1 LGTLN
6 QGRRKQKALK
16 ILKSNNLLNLLIF
29 VIIVRVNVLI
39 CEHNPTRG
47 NPTGSG
53 FKKVSIKGLKSELQN
68 EILLL
73 GATLRS
79 NQNRLV
85 KNINKDLKRLKRRLE
100 EVLSSAA
107 RWIIRKSN
115 RWKIL
120 LQISC
125 LFLLLKFNKFLV
137 NERSEAFNPYTYHKQ
152 EHCTKTSKLKIAT
165 YNSSS
170 KLIYFQCVRL
180 LWLSWILTIVS
191 SNQILSLI
199 IYLELL
205 KQNVE
210 ANPGMNIRDKSVVIP
225 IITYNCNGLGDK
237 KKLKRLLLKVG
248 PKVEKGAIVL
258 LQETHLKD
266 TKYFEMLWKHNFES
280 NCISTNSAGVI
291 ILYSKEYKITESF
304 HDKQGRNII
313 IAIEKGDTMLII
325 SNSYFPNDHKEA
337 TIFAEEMFLK
347 LLDFQHK
354 FPEHQTISGGDFNVC
369 LNNNDSY
376 LLTWQR
382 SLITINDS
390 LNRNSTTNEKCLAD
404 SICSNN
410 KITNLVDAFRSL
422 HKVGGYTWKRGICYS
437 RLDYIFISTPLIAKL
452 VKAECNWAFETSD
465 HAAVQIK
472 LKLEEA
478 PKKGPGI
485 IKVNTKILE
494 NPKISKEIGDEL
506 ELMMLQTD
514 QTWSPHTKL
523 EFLKVAIR
531 SVFSSKI
538 GEVRKTINLE
548 VKDLEEEINQ
558 MEQSKQ
564 DILNSGETEIN
575 GKTEKLDI
583 AINKLKATLVVKR
596 YNFVNYQT
604 FKTTA
609 KWFEYGEK
617 SNKFFLSLMKSRQNQ
632 KLISKIRHED
642 REYVGQAEVTSG
654 ITNFYRDLYARRDMV
669 ELGND
674 DFYKHCPKL
683 SDEQAKS
690 VDATLT
696 NLDLLRALKTCK
708 DSAPGPDGIPY
719 SVYKKYWKI
728 AGPIIL
734 DSWIYSVEKQC
745 LPQSHYESAITL
757 LPKEGKD
764 TSDIKNWRPITLSNC
779 DSKIITKALSIKI
792 SKVLDSIIDV
802 SQTAYVP
809 GRSVADNLRSNFFFR
824 NHCVKKSIDA
834 VLISLDAKKAFDS
847 VDHRYIED
855 TLRAYGFGLGFINIF
870 KVLYKYISARILING
885 YQSESIKIE
894 RGVKQGDA
902 LSCAIFIICIDPLL
916 RNLNQSNKIKEISIG
931 NSNIKFKA
939 GAYADDVSIICRNN
953 LESIQEVFNEYNR
966 LSERSG
972 LVLNAEKTEILRLN
986 KKQSMNLKVKYT
998 NKDFNIETVNKLKIC
1013 GLYYCNDTEE
1023 EYELNVKDKIR
1034 NLSYK
1039 IKKWIPRNLTIEGK
1053 ILIVKTFG
1061 LSQLIYNMQS
1071 VRFLPP
1077 EIINAEREIFK
1088 FIWLTNEK
1096 QNGIDRISRSIMKND
1111 YENGGM
1117 KVPDIECLDRSLKLR
1132 QVVRA
1137 QNSNHVISRIQ
1148 TLALGHKVNEHELR
1162 QEYCN
1167 ITDKED
1173 LCSSAQETL
1182 NIIIDYNRNKY
1193 QTLEEN
1199 EYGTDK
1205 NLINEV
1211 ASINMETF
1219 LKRKGRVFSLCILKP
1234 ITKLGIITLGELVQT
1249 YEHVSNRNL
1258 NKSMAMVIK
1267 SFPKI
1272 LVDIAKCF
1280 NDELNEIDQS
1290 LRYIETSNNKR
1301 LAIESIT
1308 TREYQATLQIALNRV
1323 EKLNYKTRLE
1333 IDDFNEANILIFR
1346 RHCKNAK
1353 LRNIYFRLIHND
1365 FFTHSRMKRYKMV
1378 ATDKC
1383 PRCTEIET
1391 TKHLLWECHHVK
1403 HIWGLYNSYVTNLGM
1418 SNNTVGEYKQIYEI
1432 PTIAGLTNIKIKLI
1446 QALIQIRR
1454 PTNWDCTN
1462 IETLINDLV
1471 NTERHNFKTNHLI
1484 PKFEKKWNFVLK

>member
-1 LGTLN
+1 
-6 QGRRKQKALK
+6 
-16 ILKSNNLLNLLIF
+16 
-29 VIIVRVNVLI
+29 
-39 CEHNPTRG
+39 
-47 NPTGSG
+47 
-53 FKKVSIKGLKSELQN
+53 
-68 EILLL
+68 
-73 GATLRS
+73 
-79 NQNRLV
+79 
-85 KNINKDLKRLKRRLE
+85 
-100 EVLSSAA
+100 
-107 RWIIRKSN
+107 
-115 RWKIL
+115 
-120 LQISC
+120 
-125 LFLLLKFNKFLV
+125 
-137 NERSEAFNPYTYHKQ
+137 
-152 EHCTKTSKLKIAT
+152 
-165 YNSSS
+165 
-170 KLIYFQCVRL
+170 
-180 LWLSWILTIVS
+180 
-191 SNQILSLI
+191 
-199 IYLELL
+199 
-205 KQNVE
+205 
-210 ANPGMNIRDKSVVIP
+210 
-225 IITYNCNGLGDK
+225 
-237 KKLKRLLLKVG
+237 
-248 PKVEKGAIVL
+248 
-258 LQETHLKD
+258 
-266 TKYFEMLWKHNFES
+266 
-280 NCISTNSAGVI
+280 
-291 ILYSKEYKITESF
+291 
-304 HDKQGRNII
+304 
-313 IAIEKGDTMLII
+313 
-325 SNSYFPNDHKEA
+325 
-337 TIFAEEMFLK
+337 
-347 LLDFQHK
+347 
-354 FPEHQTISGGDFNVC
+354 
-369 LNNNDSY
+369 
-376 LLTWQR
+376 
-382 SLITINDS
+382 
-390 LNRNSTTNEKCLAD
+390 
-404 SICSNN
+404 
-410 KITNLVDAFRSL
+410 
-422 HKVGGYTWKRGICYS
+422 
-437 RLDYIFISTPLIAKL
+437 
-452 VKAECNWAFETSD
+452 
-465 HAAVQIK
+465 
-472 LKLEEA
+472 
-478 PKKGPGI
+478 
-485 IKVNTKILE
+485 
-494 NPKISKEIGDEL
+494 
-506 ELMMLQTD
+506 
-514 QTWSPHTKL
+514 
-523 EFLKVAIR
+523 
-531 SVFSSKI
+531 
-538 GEVRKTINLE
+538 
-548 VKDLEEEINQ
+548 
-558 MEQSKQ
+558 
-564 DILNSGETEIN
+564 
-575 GKTEKLDI
+575 
-583 AINKLKATLVVKR
+583 
-596 YNFVNYQT
+596 
-604 FKTTA
+604 
-609 KWFEYGEK
+609 
-617 SNKFFLSLMKSRQNQ
+617 MKSRQNQ

-728 AGPIIL
+728 AGPVIL

-745 LPQSHYESAITL
+745 LPPSHYESAITL

-779 DSKIITKALSIKI
+779 DSKIITKALSIKV

-870 KVLYKYISARILING
+870 KVLYKDISARILING
-885 YQSESIKIE
+885 FQSESIKIE

-986 KKQSMNLKVKYT
+986 KKQSMNLKVKYS
-998 NKDFNIETVNKLKIC
+998 NKVFNIEMVDKLKIC

-1023 EYELNVKDKIR
+1023 EYELNVKNKIR

-1088 FIWLTNEK
+1088 FIWSTNEK

-1148 TLALGHKVNEHELR
+1148 TLALGQSVNEHELR

-1199 EYGTDK
+1199 EY
-1205 NLINEV
+1205 
-1211 ASINMETF
+1211 
-1219 LKRKGRVFSLCILKP
+1219 
-1234 ITKLGIITLGELVQT
+1234 
-1249 YEHVSNRNL
+1249 
-1258 NKSMAMVIK
+1258 
-1267 SFPKI
+1267 
-1272 LVDIAKCF
+1272 
-1280 NDELNEIDQS
+1280 
-1290 LRYIETSNNKR
+1290 
-1301 LAIESIT
+1301 ES
-1308 TREYQATLQIALNRV
+1308 
-1323 EKLNYKTRLE
+1323 
-1333 IDDFNEANILIFR
+1333 D
-1346 RHCKNAK
+1346 
-1353 LRNIYFRLIHND
+1353 
-1365 FFTHSRMKRYKMV
+1365 
-1378 ATDKC
+1378 
-1383 PRCTEIET
+1383 
-1391 TKHLLWECHHVK
+1391 
-1403 HIWGLYNSYVTNLGM
+1403 
-1418 SNNTVGEYKQIYEI
+1418 
-1432 PTIAGLTNIKIKLI
+1432 
-1446 QALIQIRR
+1446 
-1454 PTNWDCTN
+1454 
-1462 IETLINDLV
+1462 
-1471 NTERHNFKTNHLI
+1471 
-1484 PKFEKKWNFVLK
+1484 

>member
-1 LGTLN
+1 
-6 QGRRKQKALK
+6 
-16 ILKSNNLLNLLIF
+16 
-29 VIIVRVNVLI
+29 
-39 CEHNPTRG
+39 
-47 NPTGSG
+47 
-53 FKKVSIKGLKSELQN
+53 
-68 EILLL
+68 
-73 GATLRS
+73 
-79 NQNRLV
+79 
-85 KNINKDLKRLKRRLE
+85 
-100 EVLSSAA
+100 
-107 RWIIRKSN
+107 
-115 RWKIL
+115 
-120 LQISC
+120 
-125 LFLLLKFNKFLV
+125 
-137 NERSEAFNPYTYHKQ
+137 
-152 EHCTKTSKLKIAT
+152 
-165 YNSSS
+165 
-170 KLIYFQCVRL
+170 
-180 LWLSWILTIVS
+180 
-191 SNQILSLI
+191 
-199 IYLELL
+199 
-205 KQNVE
+205 
-210 ANPGMNIRDKSVVIP
+210 MNIRDKSVVIP

-291 ILYSKEYKITESF
+291 ILYSKEYEITESF

-313 IAIEKGDTMLII
+313 IAIEKGDTKLII

-337 TIFAEEMFLK
+337 ITFAEEMFLK

-354 FPEHQTISGGDFNVC
+354 FPEHQTISGGDFNLC
-369 LNNNDSY
+369 LNNS
-376 LLTWQR
+376 
-382 SLITINDS
+382 DS
-390 LNRNSTTNEKCLAD
+390 LNRNSTTNEKSLAD

-437 RLDYIFISTPLIAKL
+437 RLDYIFISNPLIAKL
-452 VKAECNWAFETSD
+452 VSAECNWAFETSD

-494 NPKISKEIGDEL
+494 NPKIAKEIGDEL
-506 ELMMLQTD
+506 ESMMLQAD

-558 MEQSKQ
+558 FEQFKQ
-564 DILNSGETEIN
+564 DILNSGVTEIN

-583 AINKLKATLVVKR
+583 AINKLKATLLVKR
-596 YNFVNYQT
+596 NNFVNYQT

-632 KLISKIRHED
+632 KLISKIRNED

-669 ELGND
+669 ESGND

-683 SDEQAKS
+683 SVEQAKS
-690 VDATLT
+690 VDTTLT

-728 AGPIIL
+728 AGPVIL

-745 LPQSHYESAITL
+745 LPPSHYESAITL

-779 DSKIITKALSIKI
+779 DSKIITKALSIKV

-870 KVLYKYISARILING
+870 KVLYKDISARILING
-885 YQSESIKIE
+885 FQSESIKIE

-986 KKQSMNLKVKYT
+986 KKQSMNLKVKYS
-998 NKDFNIETVNKLKIC
+998 NKVFNIEMVDKLKIC

-1023 EYELNVKDKIR
+1023 EYELNVKNKIR

-1088 FIWLTNEK
+1088 FIWSTNEK
-1096 QNGIDRISRSIMKND
+1096 QNGIDRISR
-1111 YENGGM
+1111 
-1117 KVPDIECLDRSLKLR
+1117 
-1132 QVVRA
+1132 
-1137 QNSNHVISRIQ
+1137 
-1148 TLALGHKVNEHELR
+1148 
-1162 QEYCN
+1162 
-1167 ITDKED
+1167 
-1173 LCSSAQETL
+1173 
-1182 NIIIDYNRNKY
+1182 
-1193 QTLEEN
+1193 
-1199 EYGTDK
+1199 
-1205 NLINEV
+1205 
-1211 ASINMETF
+1211 
-1219 LKRKGRVFSLCILKP
+1219 
-1234 ITKLGIITLGELVQT
+1234 
-1249 YEHVSNRNL
+1249 
-1258 NKSMAMVIK
+1258 
-1267 SFPKI
+1267 
-1272 LVDIAKCF
+1272 
-1280 NDELNEIDQS
+1280 
-1290 LRYIETSNNKR
+1290 
-1301 LAIESIT
+1301 
-1308 TREYQATLQIALNRV
+1308 
-1323 EKLNYKTRLE
+1323 
-1333 IDDFNEANILIFR
+1333 
-1346 RHCKNAK
+1346 
-1353 LRNIYFRLIHND
+1353 
-1365 FFTHSRMKRYKMV
+1365 
-1378 ATDKC
+1378 
-1383 PRCTEIET
+1383 
-1391 TKHLLWECHHVK
+1391 
-1403 HIWGLYNSYVTNLGM
+1403 
-1418 SNNTVGEYKQIYEI
+1418 
-1432 PTIAGLTNIKIKLI
+1432 
-1446 QALIQIRR
+1446 
-1454 PTNWDCTN
+1454 
-1462 IETLINDLV
+1462 
-1471 NTERHNFKTNHLI
+1471 
-1484 PKFEKKWNFVLK
+1484 